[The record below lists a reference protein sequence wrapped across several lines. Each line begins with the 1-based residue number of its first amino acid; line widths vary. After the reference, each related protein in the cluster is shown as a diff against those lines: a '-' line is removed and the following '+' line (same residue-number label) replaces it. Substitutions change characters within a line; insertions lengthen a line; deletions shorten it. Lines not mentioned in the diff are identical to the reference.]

1 MQDGLSFGVD
11 FGVDLE
17 DALSFGVDFGVEC
30 SEEERRA
37 DVDDLS

>member
-17 DALSFGVDFGVEC
+17 DALSFGVDFGVEY
-30 SEEERRA
+30 SEEKRIA